1 MVNNKQYI
9 TIQPVIAVYGIAF
22 SGFLKYIRRSYVPS
36 LVKLVYNTVKMLLL
50 SSLIDISG
58 VII

>member
-1 MVNNKQYI
+1 MTLSPHFRGFIGPMKGLMLK
-9 TIQPVIAVYGIAF
+9 VIA
-22 SGFLKYIRRSYVPS
+22 SDLPS
-36 LVKLVYNTVKMLLL
+36 WTTTTQLVYNTVKMRLL

>member
-50 SSLIDISG
+50 IKFID
-58 VII
+58 